1 MKTQVSIVIVSMN
14 NTKCLFPCLDSIRR
28 HTTVSYETFV
38 VAYMF
43 SKENL
48 FRLKESY
55 PWVSIIES
63 NELRGFA
70 ENNNLALQKASG
82 EYCFIVN
89 DDTFMEM
96 PVIDRLVEDMDT
108 LPAAAAAISPKIIF
122 PDGRVQT
129 CGRGPWTPWR
139 YMKHY
144 LHLVDETQPTRW
156 TMQKGI
162 FRTYTLNG
170 ACFLARTSIFKEAG
184 WFDETYT
191 FTPEDIAL
199 GTLLS
204 KSGHPIYVD
213 ADVEIIHIANATAS
227 RIEAA
232 IKPTRVRGSLIF
244 YSSLHNI
251 SPHQGTDRC
260 NRLIYGLMGTF
271 IWCFEALRGIKYTF
285 RDCSGESEKSRY
297 NKLMRDTAAN
307 VRSSI
312 FTRMSPKEI
321 FTKFYYKVNPKKDGI
336 TA

>member
-1 MKTQVSIVIVSMN
+1 MKTRVSIVIVSMN

-43 SKENL
+43 SEDNL
-48 FRLKESY
+48 SRLRELY

-70 ENNNLALQKASG
+70 ENNILALQKVSG

-89 DDTFMEM
+89 DDTIMEM
-96 PVIDRLVEDMDT
+96 PVIDRLVGDMDT
-108 LPAAAAAISPKIIF
+108 LPATAAAISPKIIF
-122 PDGRVQT
+122 PDGKIQT
-129 CGRGPWTPWR
+129 CGRGPWTPWK
-139 YMKHY
+139 YLMHY
-144 LHLVDETQPTRW
+144 LHLVDETKPTRW
-156 TMQKGI
+156 TMKKGI

-204 KSGHPIYVD
+204 KNGHPIYVD
-213 ADVEIIHIANATAS
+213 ADVVITHIANATAS

-244 YSSLHNI
+244 YSSMRHL
-251 SPHQGTDRC
+251 SPNQGTDRC
-260 NRLIYGLMGTF
+260 NWLTYGLMGAF

-285 RDCSGESEKSRY
+285 CDCSGESEKSRQ
-297 NKLMRDTAAN
+297 NRLMRDTAAN

-312 FTRMSPKEI
+312 FTRLSTKEI
-321 FTKFYYKVNPKKDGI
+321 FLKYYDRIIGKQ
-336 TA
+336 

>member
-1 MKTQVSIVIVSMN
+1 
-14 NTKCLFPCLDSIRR
+14 
-28 HTTVSYETFV
+28 
-38 VAYMF
+38 
-43 SKENL
+43 
-48 FRLKESY
+48 
-55 PWVSIIES
+55 
-63 NELRGFA
+63 
-70 ENNNLALQKASG
+70 
-82 EYCFIVN
+82 
-89 DDTFMEM
+89 
-96 PVIDRLVEDMDT
+96 
-108 LPAAAAAISPKIIF
+108 
-122 PDGRVQT
+122 
-129 CGRGPWTPWR
+129 
-139 YMKHY
+139 MKHY

-184 WFDETYT
+184 WLDETYT

-260 NRLIYGLMGTF
+260 NRMIYGLMGAF
-271 IWCFEALRGIKYTF
+271 IWGFEALRGIKYTF